1 MQSPLQ
7 VPKGAGE
14 ASMLKEIGETPSV
27 LRRLID
33 EYVDATGTVKIPC
46 LDAALPEGCCGGKT
60 PSDVFLESRT
70 GNFQNKCMIIGAGSS
85 WNVAL
90 LGEYLLE
97 QIARIPVEVQIASE
111 FRYRKPLLRA
121 GDVLIVVSSSG
132 ETFDAVE
139 SVRLTK
145 ASKNAAG
152 ILTLAIV
159 NQQNSTIGT
168 ECDACIT
175 TQAGTELGVASTK
188 VFSSTALVFVLLAM
202 HLGDRAGTLQEK
214 GALVEKLR
222 GIPDLVEAVIKAE
235 SKFLGP
241 DSRKPSL
248 VGERGLWDIA
258 CQNVLA
264 SNMIFAGRGC
274 NFPIALEGAMKCKEV
289 AYIHAEGYPAA
300 EMKHGPIALIDQ
312 FMPVVFIAPRADP
325 TYDKIK
331 SNIEEIK
338 TRNGA
343 VVVITE
349 KDNNE
354 LDYICEHVIGV
365 PSTHEYL
372 MPLLAVI
379 PLQLLSF
386 MMGVLRGN
394 AVDNPRG
401 LQKAHTE
408 DH

>member
-1 MQSPLQ
+1 
-7 VPKGAGE
+7 
-14 ASMLKEIGETPSV
+14 MLKEICETPAV
-27 LRRLID
+27 LRRILDDYLD
-33 EYVDATGTVKIPC
+33 ESGSVKIPS
-46 LDAALPEGCCGGKT
+46 LQAPLPEGRCGGKSASEVLRACRSADGGFT
-60 PSDVFLESRT
+60 
-70 GNFQNKCMIIGAGSS
+70 NKIMIIGAGSS

-90 LGEYLLE
+90 LGEYLIE

-111 FRYRKPLLRA
+111 FRYKKPLLKA

-132 ETFDAVE
+132 ETGDAVE
-139 SVRLTK
+139 GVRRVK
-145 ASKNAAG
+145 ASKDAAD
-152 ILTLAIV
+152 ILTIGIV
-159 NQQNSTIGT
+159 NQDKSTIAT
-168 ECDACIT
+168 ECDAHIAAL
-175 TQAGTELGVASTK
+175 AGTELGVASTK
-188 VFSSTALVFVLLAM
+188 VFSSTSLIFVLLAM
-202 HLGDRAGTLQEK
+202 HIAELSGALQDK
-214 GALVEKLR
+214 AALVEKLR
-222 GIPDLVEAVIKAE
+222 RLPETIDEVVKTE
-235 SKFLGP
+235 SKHLRP
-241 DSRKPSL
+241 DATARRNSL
-248 VGERGLWDIA
+248 GERGLWDIA

-312 FMPVVFIAPRADP
+312 FMPVIFIAPRADP
-325 TYDKIK
+325 TYEKIK

-349 KDNNE
+349 KDNRE
-354 LDYICEHVIGV
+354 LDYICEHVIGL
-365 PSTHEYL
+365 PSTHEFL

-394 AVDNPRG
+394 SVDNPRG

-408 DH
+408 EA